1 MTDFRTRTL
10 RILVAG
16 ALSLGVM
23 GTASAAHALTPPAP
37 QQIDEIANPIDPG
50 HPTPTPPQGPGDLT
64 NGEPDDDC
72 HPLMAS
78 CDITSNPGDPD
89 DGGSGG
95 SGGSGGNGGSGGTD
109 GGDPEVDDA
118 VVARPTFTG

>member
-16 ALSLGVM
+16 ALSLGVL

-64 NGEPDDDC
+64 NGEPDDDDC

-95 SGGSGGNGGSGGTD
+95 TD
-109 GGDPEVDDA
+109 GGDAEVDDA